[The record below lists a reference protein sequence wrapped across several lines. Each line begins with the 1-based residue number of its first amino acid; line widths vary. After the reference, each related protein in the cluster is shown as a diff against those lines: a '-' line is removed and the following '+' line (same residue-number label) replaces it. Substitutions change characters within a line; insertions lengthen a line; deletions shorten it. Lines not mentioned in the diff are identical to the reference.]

1 MRIVCEMKKI
11 YTMYK
16 YIFSKTQS
24 FFWVFTIHNLLGG
37 IISAIINVYLIMQ
50 IFNIIE
56 QGLYI
61 GKLILVLLLICMLE
75 IFMQVLSSIYNH
87 RYMPTQMHRLIANF
101 HSEFMDKAVSVDL
114 ECYDNEEYY
123 NDFIISLEKGEQ
135 CIEDSVNVLAIFINR
150 IICIF
155 TMFPLLYN
163 INIFMF
169 FATFFAVIVSTA
181 LQVKL
186 NQYYYSRYL
195 KMSKAIRQN
204 SYIMTRFAFWEY
216 AQELRLNNFPAILM
230 EEFEKSYQDMND
242 CIKHNSLKIVVVTFL
257 KSNIAYVILDFV
269 INSILIYNLMGTNRI
284 SLAVYTTML
293 NAIFTIR
300 QYLMELGDNFSR
312 ISENSVYFEKIKSF
326 FEFENKVVDGPIEE
340 IGDLKTI
347 KIENISFKYPHS
359 DNVILK
365 NFTLEVQA
373 GEKIA
378 IVGLNGSG
386 KSTLVKL
393 LLRLYD
399 VTSGKIYYNGKN
411 IKEYNLERYRK
422 NIGVVFQDYNMY
434 ALSLE
439 ENVMMDETIGND
451 KKIEFVLDSFNVFN
465 QKYDIKREIST
476 EFENDGIAL
485 SGGQAQKIALS
496 RVLTKDFKL
505 IILDEPTSALDPYAE
520 EHLNKMLLEEMQDI
534 TVIFISHRLTTTT
547 IADRIY
553 YLEDGSVVESGSH
566 TELLNLGGKYA
577 NLYNVQAEKYRTS
590 K

>member
-1 MRIVCEMKKI
+1 MRIVCEIKKI

-24 FFWVFTIHNLLGG
+24 FFWVFTIHNFLRG

-163 INIFMF
+163 INIVMF

-195 KMSKAIRQN
+195 KMSKPIRQN

-257 KSNIAYVILDFV
+257 KSNIAYVILDFA

-434 ALSLE
+434 ALSLK

-451 KKIEFVLDSFNVFN
+451 KEIEFVLDSFNVFN

-496 RVLTKDFKL
+496 RVLAKDFKL

>member
-1 MRIVCEMKKI
+1 
-11 YTMYK
+11 
-16 YIFSKTQS
+16 
-24 FFWVFTIHNLLGG
+24 
-37 IISAIINVYLIMQ
+37 
-50 IFNIIE
+50 
-56 QGLYI
+56 
-61 GKLILVLLLICMLE
+61 
-75 IFMQVLSSIYNH
+75 
-87 RYMPTQMHRLIANF
+87 
-101 HSEFMDKAVSVDL
+101 
-114 ECYDNEEYY
+114 
-123 NDFIISLEKGEQ
+123 
-135 CIEDSVNVLAIFINR
+135 
-150 IICIF
+150 
-155 TMFPLLYN
+155 
-163 INIFMF
+163 
-169 FATFFAVIVSTA
+169 
-181 LQVKL
+181 
-186 NQYYYSRYL
+186 
-195 KMSKAIRQN
+195 
-204 SYIMTRFAFWEY
+204 
-216 AQELRLNNFPAILM
+216 
-230 EEFEKSYQDMND
+230 
-242 CIKHNSLKIVVVTFL
+242 
-257 KSNIAYVILDFV
+257 
-269 INSILIYNLMGTNRI
+269 MGTNRI

-496 RVLTKDFKL
+496 RVLAKDFKL

>member
-496 RVLTKDFKL
+496 RVLAKDFKL